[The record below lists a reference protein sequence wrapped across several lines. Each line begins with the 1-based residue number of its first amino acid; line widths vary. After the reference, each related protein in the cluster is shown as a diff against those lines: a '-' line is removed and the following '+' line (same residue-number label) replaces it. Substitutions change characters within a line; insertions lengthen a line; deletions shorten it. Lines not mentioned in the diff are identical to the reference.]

1 MNKSPVLALV
11 SLFFVASVA
20 SFPLNEPT
28 IEGFVNDLPL
38 DQNEELT
45 NYNED
50 FTNEDELLDD
60 QDFGDDVDVGDSKI
74 EDFVLGSPSP
84 RTVTTGLCYQGCP
97 KDTVS
102 NCKNVPPNT
111 FKYLTKAQRNY
122 CISLCPVFNKRC
134 T

>member
-45 NYNED
+45 NYEDLSSNED
-50 FTNEDELLDD
+50 L
-60 QDFGDDVDVGDSKI
+60 GDDFDIGDNSKI